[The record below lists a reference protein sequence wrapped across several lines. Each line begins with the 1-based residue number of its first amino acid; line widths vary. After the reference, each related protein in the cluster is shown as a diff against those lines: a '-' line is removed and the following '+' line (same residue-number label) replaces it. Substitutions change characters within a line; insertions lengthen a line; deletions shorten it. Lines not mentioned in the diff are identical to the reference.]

1 MTQMPQYSSTRALM
15 AASME
20 LEAWATQRLEA
31 LGVDG
36 VFAPYLIGMLNG
48 DDDDD
53 EMRSSVHDV
62 LMGWLSPEDEEKA
75 LEFVNALLA
84 YYRDPTLLDEE
95 LRKMEATGQAAT
107 AAVTAVLDDDDDDDG
122 NDGLRID
129 PAALKTIDA
138 DGRRP
143 DGSSSTSSLSFAELN
158 LSGDLELKASAPL
171 FVPGGVAPFTDTD
184 SLDGAD
190 TAIPPSEKQARND
203 EADDVMESEDAFF
216 WSVAYDL
223 VGHLQ
228 LKFPEVDP
236 TRLCE
241 LLKLV
246 ELDADKAHAVLKAT
260 LEREATGTTQV
271 CRHYL
276 AGDCR
281 RADCMFI
288 HDTHAITCRF
298 WLRGMC
304 LQGEN
309 CVFAH
314 ELVEVYAL
322 DQGGAVGRDY
332 DSEDEDSSDT
342 PPIDFQAEEMFPSL
356 GSSAAA
362 ANDASKLAMNFA
374 RAVSVKASPWS
385 SFGASAETQR
395 STQSLPPPPP
405 MRRPLH
411 HKTADAVAGRRWL
424 STGAAVSAQYTQLR
438 EEAYE
443 LACARNKCFMNATR
457 AYRSGNK
464 SLARSLSQQGH
475 EYNEKMKQCHY
486 DAASRIFEM
495 RNPRQQ
501 LYEDHLMD
509 LHGLHVA
516 EAVELL
522 ANLLPSLSDD
532 GIEAIYVVTGSGH
545 HSKGPT
551 GNPRLRPAV
560 ERFLATE
567 GYQFSPVADRQ
578 GFVGMLLVDLRW

>member
-1 MTQMPQYSSTRALM
+1 MTQMPQYGSARALM

-36 VFAPYLIGMLNG
+36 VFAPYVIGMLNG
-48 DDDDD
+48 SDDDD
-53 EMRSSVHDV
+53 EIRGSVHDV

-107 AAVTAVLDDDDDDDG
+107 AAVTAVLDDDDDDNGALVDPTGLKPIDVDG
-122 NDGLRID
+122 HRND
-129 PAALKTIDA
+129 
-138 DGRRP
+138 
-143 DGSSSTSSLSFAELN
+143 SSSSLTFGELN

-171 FVPGGVAPFTDTD
+171 FIPGGVAPFTD
-184 SLDGAD
+184 AD
-190 TAIPPSEKQARND
+190 TLGDTGAGASSSEKRSKND
-203 EADDVMESEDAFF
+203 EADDDVMENEDAFF

-288 HDTHAITCRF
+288 HDTDAITCRF

-322 DQGGAVGRDY
+322 DQSGAIGRDY
-332 DSEDEDSSDT
+332 DSEDEDSGDT

-362 ANDASKLAMNFA
+362 ANDASNLAMNFA
-374 RAVSVKASPWS
+374 RAVSVKPSPWS
-385 SFGASAETQR
+385 SFASSAESQR
-395 STQSLPPPPP
+395 LSQPPPPP
-405 MRRPLH
+405 LMRRALH

-424 STGAAVSAQYTQLR
+424 STGSAVEAQYAQLR

-475 EYNEKMKQCHY
+475 EYNDKMKQCHY

-522 ANLLPSLSDD
+522 DHMLPSLSED
-532 GIEAIYVVTGSGH
+532 GVEAIYVVTGSGH

-551 GNPRLRPAV
+551 GNARLRPAV